1 MAVGRRLWTLDTTL
15 RVHLVADP
23 VLAFL
28 LSALHEWLAPE
39 FSSLLRATLMTGF
52 VVILDALVVAP
63 VFERSYA
70 MFRSVIG
77 TWLPLVA
84 IFVASFCG
92 GDIGPTIISISL
104 EVSLDFLPII
114 RYSSKYGN
122 K

>member
-1 MAVGRRLWTLDTTL
+1 MAWVYLFGLGLALWSGCGAVMAVGRRLWTLDTTL
-15 RVHLVADP
+15 RVHLVAAP

-84 IFVASFCG
+84 IFVASFAAG
-92 GDIGPTIISISL
+92 TL
-104 EVSLDFLPII
+104 V
-114 RYSSKYGN
+114 RR
-122 K
+122 